1 MKTTVKQITAGAFL
15 TILLLIGN
23 TNVKGSETESLN
35 QTIETALNV
44 ENWMINETVWD
55 TKSFTNY
62 EIDLAAEASIENE
75 NLMTSENTM
84 SLSNYFV
91 VENEAGLELEN
102 WMTCEKV
109 WNSEETEVETELTI
123 ESWMVNTKVWK

>member
-15 TILLLIGN
+15 AILLLIGN

-55 TKSFTNY
+55 TKSLTNY
-62 EIDLAAEASIENE
+62 EIDLAAETIMGSE
-75 NLMTSENTM
+75 NLMTSENTL

-109 WNSEETEVETELTI
+109 WNSEETEVEAELTI